1 LGRFIQADTLVP
13 DPADPQSLN
22 RFAHVRNNPL
32 AFVDPSGHQPNDWY
46 MHDFDGSDPSP
57 LADLWMLR
65 YQDDPSCPACST
77 ASLDHVQWYGEHPG
91 YAPENDRFLAKVNA
105 NDGVYG
111 GILPSDVRDA
121 SLHYSLARTADQLA
135 HGAGWEDLAISAVVE
150 NGPPLLAALGNSR
163 YSAEAQAAKVHS
175 YYADGTLVYEG
186 SQPSRIA
193 GPDPA
198 AEGPHSVIR
207 WDTNNNRVYQATEY
221 DAAGNRVLQIDFT
234 NGTYPSGQPRPGH
247 PGPPHMH
254 TYTPKRSG
262 PLPYVPPAQR

>member
-13 DPADPQSLN
+13 DPANPQSLN
-22 RFAHVRNNPL
+22 RFAYVRNNPL

-65 YQDDPSCPACST
+65 YQDNPSCPACST
-77 ASLDHVQWYGEHPG
+77 ASLDYVQWYGEHPG

-135 HGAGWEDLAISAVVE
+135 HGAGWEDLVISAVVE
-150 NGPPLLAALGNSR
+150 NGPPLLFALGSGSKLRSEIDAATAESSLVGTKQTPIKIAPGTNGSTEIR
-163 YSAEAQAAKVHS
+163 GISYSGHAIDQMQGRGIPPSAVEN
-175 YYADGTLVYEG
+175 TLQFGQRGQGKFGRTTFYE
-186 SQPSRIA
+186 SVN
-193 GPDPA
+193 DL
-198 AEGPHSVIR
+198 SVIQ
-207 WDTNNNRVYQATEY
+207 DLDETVVTVHY
-221 DAAGNRVLQIDFT
+221 GL
-234 NGTYPSGQPRPGH
+234 PSGGVR
-247 PGPPHMH
+247 
-254 TYTPKRSG
+254 
-262 PLPYVPPAQR
+262 